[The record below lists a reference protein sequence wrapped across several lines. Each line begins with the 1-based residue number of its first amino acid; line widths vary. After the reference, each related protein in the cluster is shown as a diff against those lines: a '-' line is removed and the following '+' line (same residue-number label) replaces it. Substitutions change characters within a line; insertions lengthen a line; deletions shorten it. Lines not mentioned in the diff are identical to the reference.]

1 MVRRFAPIDEGKK
14 QNIACRLMN
23 GSWPHMAQLE
33 ANGELH
39 LTKPFKIKHVP
50 PKFCSASGLGA
61 VIAEMKRTRAV
72 LAAQG
77 RPANSA
83 ICLEIHVNNTWF
95 VPPIVIPIGLALA
108 FLCYISA
115 LYVF

>member
-1 MVRRFAPIDEGKK
+1 
-14 QNIACRLMN
+14 
-23 GSWPHMAQLE
+23 
-33 ANGELH
+33 
-39 LTKPFKIKHVP
+39 
-50 PKFCSASGLGA
+50 
-61 VIAEMKRTRAV
+61 MKRTRAV

-77 RPANSA
+77 CPANSA